1 MSSNFRWKYAAYP
14 VVILFVFLFFGLLTK
29 KLSNRLEESSSIQ
42 NVTDEIYV
50 YSGYRVSDDEIRIVL
65 VKNDQSNVQIFYS
78 IGHNQRTESK
88 VLQVECQRS
97 GECPAKFSP
106 SCLLSG
112 YVGTIR
118 DSELIDKEVSVV
130 RLSTDR
136 KEYTLRVRDVR
147 MNSKKKH
154 KLGVC
159 VQPIFVYADWPQL
172 IQFFEY
178 WLDAGATKFYIYRE
192 SYSQEVQRIFDFYKA
207 NSHAEIELID
217 WSKLPSR
224 DTWYRKHFDPN
235 SSWYRLEAFLA
246 IFDCMQRARGQ
257 VHYVAQSDL
266 DEIFYVNSARSL
278 IDYLQWMEKRNPSM
292 ASLNFLSRRVKVPNY
307 WDKIGH
313 LFDFNF
319 GSIRE
324 VEFEKLVF
332 RRDYYSK
339 NIYIPERVCC
349 SINECSLEFQVKRF
363 DIHMRRETELIDGT
377 NSSYVHLN
385 VSVHDALVLHFR
397 RVNSSI
403 FLWQESELSSE
414 LESWAHRLERN
425 YLRRLDVDRTGVGS
439 GDDERCRKE
448 QYEKKMERC
457 YSLLPCEWAVKSE
470 FMGHLEWYTAPNT
483 WGVI

>member
-1 MSSNFRWKYAAYP
+1 MTDDADVEGKIAGISTRVKNE
-14 VVILFVFLFFGLLTK
+14 L
-29 KLSNRLEESSSIQ
+29 KLSVEIRRLPGESLLNQ

-50 YSGYRVSDDEIRIVL
+50 YSGYRVSDDEIRIAL
-65 VKNDQSNVQIFYS
+65 VKNDHSNVRTFYS
-78 IGHNQRTESK
+78 IGPNRRTEPK

-106 SCLLSG
+106 LCLLSG

-118 DSELIDKEVSVV
+118 DSKLIDKEVSVV

-224 DTWYRKHFDPN
+224 DTWYQKHFDPN

-313 LFDFNF
+313 PVDFNF

-339 NIYIPERVCC
+339 NIYITER
-349 SINECSLEFQVKRF
+349 VKRF

-425 YLRRLDVDRTGVGS
+425 YLRRLDLDRTGVVATKKWSNVGIKVLEMV
-439 GDDERCRKE
+439 ERCRKE

-457 YSLLPCEWAVKSE
+457 CSLLPCEWAVKSE
-470 FMGHLEWYTAPNT
+470 FMGQLEWYTAPNT